1 MMNNYEFIR
10 GGLVLIELNEDIKY
24 ICEKT
29 ARNNNIPQELY
40 SKFGVKRGLR
50 NDDGTGVMAGITNIC
65 NVHGYVINEG
75 EKQSAEGELIYRGYN
90 INDIVDDV
98 VKNKRYG
105 YEEVVYLLL
114 FGELPTQKELDS
126 FCDYIA
132 SKRELPKDFAEDMIF
147 KAPSPNIMNK
157 MSRSVLALYSYDE
170 YAEDS
175 SIESEIDK
183 AVSVI
188 ARLPSIM
195 INAYMVKRRI
205 YDKESMFVH
214 PLRLEEN
221 TAQTILS
228 TLRPDREYT
237 EDEAHLLDLMLMLHA
252 EHGGGNNSTFTSR
265 VLTSAGT
272 DAYSTYASA
281 ICSLKG
287 HRHGGANIKVIQML
301 ENIEENVSDWESD
314 DEVAAYLEK
323 IIKREANDYS
333 GLVYGMGHA
342 VYTLSDPRAKIL
354 KANALRLAK
363 GSEIER
369 EFDLLD
375 RIERLTPEVF
385 DKVKHNGKA
394 MCANVDMYSG
404 LVYKMLGIPSEL
416 YTPLFALS
424 RVAGWS
430 AHRIEEILT
439 GKRIIRPAYKAV
451 AKTEKYIPINE
462 R

>member
-1 MMNNYEFIR
+1 MINLNDDIRTICDKTVKNN
-10 GGLVLIELNEDIKY
+10 
-24 ICEKT
+24 T
-29 ARNNNIPQELY
+29 IPQELF

-50 NDDGTGVMAGITNIC
+50 NEDGTGVMAGITNIC

-90 INDIVDDV
+90 INDIVEDV
-98 VKNKRYG
+98 VASNRYG
-105 YEEVVYLLL
+105 YEEVVYLLI
-114 FGELPTQKELDS
+114 FGELPTSDELKG

-170 YAEDS
+170 YPEDS

-188 ARLPSIM
+188 ARLPAIM
-195 INAYMVKRRI
+195 VNAYMVKRRI
-205 YDKESMFVH
+205 YDKQSMFVH
-214 PLRLEEN
+214 PIRLEEN

-228 TLRPDREYT
+228 TLRPDRNYT
-237 EDEAHLLDLMLMLHA
+237 EEEAHLLDLMLMLHA

-287 HRHGGANIKVIQML
+287 HRHGGANIKVMQML

-314 DEVAAYLEK
+314 DEVASYLEK
-323 IIKREANDYS
+323 IIRREANDYS
-333 GLVYGMGHA
+333 GLIYGMGHA

-354 KANALRLAK
+354 KANAMRLAK
-363 GSEIER
+363 GSEIEE
-369 EFDLLD
+369 EFMLLD

-385 DKVKHNGKA
+385 SKVKGNTKA

-404 LVYKMLGIPSEL
+404 LVYKMLGIPGEL
-416 YTPLFALS
+416 YTPLFALA

-430 AHRIEEILT
+430 AHRIEEMLT

-451 AKTEKYIPINE
+451 SKRKVYVPIEK

>member
-1 MMNNYEFIR
+1 MVNLNDDIRTICDKTVKNN
-10 GGLVLIELNEDIKY
+10 
-24 ICEKT
+24 T
-29 ARNNNIPQELY
+29 IPQELF

-50 NDDGTGVMAGITNIC
+50 NEDGTGVMAGITNIC

-90 INDIVDDV
+90 INDIVEDV
-98 VKNKRYG
+98 VASNRYG
-105 YEEVVYLLL
+105 YEEVVYLLI
-114 FGELPTQKELDS
+114 FGELPTSDELKG

-170 YAEDS
+170 YPEDS

-188 ARLPSIM
+188 ARLPAIM
-195 INAYMVKRRI
+195 VNAYMVKRRI
-205 YDKESMFVH
+205 YDKQSMFVH
-214 PLRLEEN
+214 PIRLEEN

-228 TLRPDREYT
+228 TLRPDRNYT
-237 EDEAHLLDLMLMLHA
+237 EEEAHLLDLMLMLHA

-287 HRHGGANIKVIQML
+287 HRHGGANIKVMQML

-314 DEVAAYLEK
+314 DEVASYLEK
-323 IIKREANDYS
+323 IIRREANDYS
-333 GLVYGMGHA
+333 GLIYGMGHA

-354 KANALRLAK
+354 KANAMRLAK
-363 GSEIER
+363 GSEIEE
-369 EFDLLD
+369 EFMLLD

-385 DKVKHNGKA
+385 SKVKGNTKA

-404 LVYKMLGIPSEL
+404 LVYKMLGIPGEL
-416 YTPLFALS
+416 YTPLFALA

-430 AHRIEEILT
+430 AHRIEEMLT

-451 AKTEKYIPINE
+451 SKRKVYVPIEK

>member
-1 MMNNYEFIR
+1 MVNLNDDIRTICDKTVKNN
-10 GGLVLIELNEDIKY
+10 
-24 ICEKT
+24 T
-29 ARNNNIPQELY
+29 IPQELF

-50 NDDGTGVMAGITNIC
+50 NEDGTGVMAGITNIC

-90 INDIVDDV
+90 INDIVEDV
-98 VKNKRYG
+98 VASNRYG
-105 YEEVVYLLL
+105 YEEVVYLLI
-114 FGELPTQKELDS
+114 FGELPTSDELKG

-170 YAEDS
+170 YPEDS

-188 ARLPSIM
+188 ARLPAIM
-195 INAYMVKRRI
+195 VNAYMVKRRI
-205 YDKESMFVH
+205 YDKQSMFVH
-214 PLRLEEN
+214 PIRLEEN

-228 TLRPDREYT
+228 TLRPDRNYT
-237 EDEAHLLDLMLMLHA
+237 EEEAHLLDLMLMLHA

-287 HRHGGANIKVIQML
+287 HRHGGANIKVMQML

-314 DEVAAYLEK
+314 DEVASYLEK
-323 IIKREANDYS
+323 IIRREANDYS
-333 GLVYGMGHA
+333 GLIYGMGHA

-354 KANALRLAK
+354 KANAMRLAK
-363 GSEIER
+363 GSEIEE
-369 EFDLLD
+369 EFMLLD

-385 DKVKHNGKA
+385 SKVKGSTKA

-404 LVYKMLGIPSEL
+404 LVYKMLGIPGEL
-416 YTPLFALS
+416 YTPLFALA

-430 AHRIEEILT
+430 AHRIEEMLT

-451 AKTEKYIPINE
+451 SKRKVYVPIEK

>member
-1 MMNNYEFIR
+1 
-10 GGLVLIELNEDIKY
+10 
-24 ICEKT
+24 
-29 ARNNNIPQELY
+29 
-40 SKFGVKRGLR
+40 
-50 NDDGTGVMAGITNIC
+50 
-65 NVHGYVINEG
+65 
-75 EKQSAEGELIYRGYN
+75 
-90 INDIVDDV
+90 
-98 VKNKRYG
+98 
-105 YEEVVYLLL
+105 
-114 FGELPTQKELDS
+114 
-126 FCDYIA
+126 
-132 SKRELPKDFAEDMIF
+132 
-147 KAPSPNIMNK
+147 MNK

>member
-1 MMNNYEFIR
+1 MVNLNDDIRTICDKTVKNN
-10 GGLVLIELNEDIKY
+10 
-24 ICEKT
+24 T
-29 ARNNNIPQELY
+29 IPQELF

-50 NDDGTGVMAGITNIC
+50 NEDGTGVMAGITNIC
-65 NVHGYVINEG
+65 NVHGYIINEG

-90 INDIVDDV
+90 INDIVEDV
-98 VKNKRYG
+98 VAGNRYG
-105 YEEVVYLLL
+105 YEEVVYLLI
-114 FGELPTQKELDS
+114 FGELPTSDELKA

-170 YAEDS
+170 YPEDS

-188 ARLPSIM
+188 ARLPAIM
-195 INAYMVKRRI
+195 VNAYMVKRRI
-205 YDKESMFVH
+205 YDKQSMFVH
-214 PLRLEEN
+214 PIRLEEN

-228 TLRPDREYT
+228 TLRPDRNYT
-237 EDEAHLLDLMLMLHA
+237 EEEAHLLDLMLMLHA

-287 HRHGGANIKVIQML
+287 HRHGGANIKVMQML

-314 DEVAAYLEK
+314 DEVASYLEK
-323 IIKREANDYS
+323 IIRREANDYS
-333 GLVYGMGHA
+333 GLIYGMGHA

-354 KANALRLAK
+354 KANAMRLAK
-363 GSEIER
+363 GSEIEE
-369 EFDLLD
+369 EFMLLD

-385 DKVKHNGKA
+385 SKVKGSTKA

-404 LVYKMLGIPSEL
+404 LVYKMLGIPGEL
-416 YTPLFALS
+416 YTPLFALA

-430 AHRIEEILT
+430 AHRIEEMLT

-451 AKTEKYIPINE
+451 SKRKVYVPIEK